1 MAVDQSKRATLFYFI
16 IALLAMVGV
25 ADSLYLTIEHLTGR
39 SVICAFSTGC
49 SKVLASQYAKVGPLP
64 VAAIGVAAYFAV
76 FSLAVLGAFGYPF
89 ARRMLVPLIL
99 IMFLMTL
106 WLVFVQAFL
115 LGAFCDYCM
124 VSAGITFTLAV
135 MVIVKAAR
143 KSQATAGG

>member
-1 MAVDQSKRATLFYFI
+1 MAVDQSKRATVFYFI

-25 ADSLYLTIEHLTGR
+25 ADSLYLTVEHLTGR

-49 SKVLASQYAKVGPLP
+49 SKVLASSYAKVGPIP

-76 FSLAVLGAFGYPF
+76 FSLAVLGAFGHSV
-89 ARRMLVPLIL
+89 ARRMLAPLIM

-143 KSQATAGG
+143 KSQAAASG